1 MINFIRVFALVEH
14 DEEAEGES
22 NDQEHVVAQALHQVK
37 CDRVEHEADAATE
50 DRVPGQRKYIYSASA
65 LTLYLL
71 AQLRC
76 QKMYQDNKPS
86 QCSFI
91 RSCSQEIWTCLPMR
105 KISSR

>member
-50 DRVPGQRKYIYSASA
+50 DRIYSASE

-76 QKMYQDNKPS
+76 QKVIISRQQTLTM
-86 QCSFI
+86 FI
-91 RSCSQEIWTCLPMR
+91 HM
-105 KISSR
+105 

>member
-1 MINFIRVFALVEH
+1 MSHDQGLYKGLERILKVINFIRVFALVEH

-76 QKMYQDNKPS
+76 QKVIISRQQTLTM
-86 QCSFI
+86 FI
-91 RSCSQEIWTCLPMR
+91 HM
-105 KISSR
+105 

>member
-50 DRVPGQRKYIYSASA
+50 DRVPGQRK
-65 LTLYLL
+65 
-71 AQLRC
+71 
-76 QKMYQDNKPS
+76 
-86 QCSFI
+86 
-91 RSCSQEIWTCLPMR
+91 
-105 KISSR
+105 